1 MRFLLQCA
9 AVIAA
14 AGLLFWMQRTTPG
27 YAEITG
33 PIPLAGKPGETVEAR
48 SFAVKVEKLVLAE
61 KLRYRAYGRDLERD
75 TSGIWAV
82 VVASLEG
89 RPESTTI
96 GGAMLRSASGLRYEA
111 SRRVQGAPRQL
122 GSDRLEPGLAR
133 RGIFV
138 FELPRDEA
146 QGVTLQLAPGR
157 WPRLDTLVEIAI
169 PREAAEQAETLDLKA
184 LTDG

>member
-1 MRFLLQCA
+1 MRLLLQCT
-9 AVIAA
+9 AVLAA
-14 AGLLFWMQRTTPG
+14 AALLFGMQRTTPG

-33 PIPLAGKPGETVEAR
+33 PIPLAGKPGEVVEGR

-75 TSGIWAV
+75 TAGIWAV
-82 VVASLEG
+82 VVANLEG

-96 GGAMLRSASGLRYEA
+96 SGAMLRSASGLRFEA
-111 SRRVQGAPRQL
+111 SRRVPGAPRQF
-122 GSDRLEPGLAR
+122 GGDRLEPGLPR

-138 FELPRDEA
+138 FELPREEA

-169 PREAAEQAETLDLKA
+169 PREAAEQAGTLDLKA